1 MNFIRDKNGTLVNT
15 DRDEYENAKLRKQ
28 LNKKRILTEQE
39 NERIKQRLLD
49 LEKRIS
55 ELEKYIKQK

>member
-1 MNFIRDKNGTLVNT
+1 MKFKREKNGTLVNN
-15 DRDEYENAKLRKQ
+15 DKDEYENAKLRKQ

-49 LEKRIS
+49 IERRILTLEK
-55 ELEKYIKQK
+55 LIK

>member
-1 MNFIRDKNGTLVNT
+1 MNFIRDKNGTLVNN
-15 DRDEYENAKLRKQ
+15 DKDEYENAKLRKQ

-49 LEKRIS
+49 LERRILT
-55 ELEKYIKQK
+55 LEKLIK